1 MSDSLASPVAPES
14 RSFLEAAR
22 ALVRRGTATSPQ
34 QPIDEI
40 CERWHASFAEIEE
53 DAQRCPELLDD
64 VLRSAG
70 STAAFDDLRTTLGGL
85 ATEGN
90 RAAERI
96 RSLIDHVGR
105 LRDEWTAVHRYTP
118 EGIAALKEELEA
130 RFDQDGRSAAQAWL
144 YQLLDAADAGEE
156 EAAATIATA
165 NLPWPEE
172 LRAGAERLSEA
183 FGEWREE
190 GPPPALGPVEELA
203 EGKLDEWDE
212 VLTPQLRSRVY
223 RFAAWIALRGRRDK
237 DRAAEHMDKA
247 VELYP
252 YAGRMHAERAA
263 LRLFRGEFG
272 LAATDAQHAIETTP
286 QDPFGHLMLGIWA
299 ELTGKFPTADELY
312 RRGFGRMPTA
322 EVARI
327 KERSALIDPPGR
339 LLKMA
344 AAVLLEARRPQQA
357 LELTNEALLSGV
369 RGSEAHPEADV
380 YVIRRK
386 ALEQLPERARSE
398 AAEAGMQAGR
408 LCLWNGEL
416 ECAIDELEHATKLG
430 GSPEA
435 GFLLADALLTKS
447 FPLGEKAPDQEL
459 VAQAHAV
466 WKSSADK
473 AGPPRGAASWA
484 YVTRAIIADLESQ
497 RPDTDRRRP
506 GLFEALLFMEKALVH
521 NHTDAQRWGYL
532 SQYLR
537 YLGFEQLA
545 FEAAEAGFQLAS
557 ADRQVLAERLPL
569 LANRREFTEA
579 EAVARQ
585 LVAMYGE
592 DPWVS
597 AVRAWLALHNAEGR
611 DWQRALQLL
620 ELPIAEGNDQAWYFE
635 MRAHA
640 FLRAGDVEQARDA
653 YRNVLDG
660 EPIDG
665 NTKCRFARA
674 SLALDERAR
683 AREWLAKAHEDS
695 TTPRSSYVM
704 TAALQAIADEDMSA
718 AAERLREAIGLASSA
733 VEVDDIVFET
743 KLAMRAIRADGEQAV
758 ADRERMLVEA
768 AAETVA
774 ERKAELERD
783 PPSPDSEVESALKE
797 VEGRL
802 DTPALAL
809 LALAARRDAA
819 AGRHDAAKRRY
830 EQLRGTRFEP
840 EAEIALDQQSQLVQ

>member
-1 MSDSLASPVAPES
+1 VSDVASPVAPEP

-34 QPIDEI
+34 QPIDEM
-40 CERWHASFAEIEE
+40 CESWHASFAEIEE
-53 DAQRCPELLDD
+53 DAQRFPELLDD
-64 VLRSAG
+64 VLTSAG

-118 EGIAALKEELEA
+118 EGLAASKEELEA

-144 YQLLDAADAGEE
+144 HQLLDAADAGEE
-156 EAAATIATA
+156 KAAATIATA
-165 NLPWPEE
+165 ELPWPEE
-172 LRAGAERLSEA
+172 LRAGAERISEA
-183 FGEWREE
+183 FGEWRED
-190 GPPPALGPVEELA
+190 GPLPALDPVEEVA

-212 VLTPQLRSRVY
+212 VLTPQLRSRAH

-237 DRAAEHMDKA
+237 DRAAQHMDKA

-263 LRLFRGEFG
+263 LRLFRGEFSK
-272 LAATDAQHAIETTP
+272 AATDAQHAIETTP

-299 ELTGKFPTADELY
+299 ELTGKFSTADELY
-312 RRGFGRMPTA
+312 RRGFNRMPTA

-357 LELTNEALLSGV
+357 FDLTNEALLSGI
-369 RGSEAHPEADV
+369 RGIEAHPEADV

-386 ALEQLPERARSE
+386 ALEQLPDRGRSE

-408 LCLWNGEL
+408 LCLWNGDV
-416 ECAIDELEHATKLG
+416 ECAIDELDHATKLG
-430 GSPEA
+430 GSSEA

-447 FPLGEKAPDQEL
+447 FPLGAHAPDQEL
-459 VAQAHAV
+459 VARAHAV
-466 WKSSADK
+466 WTSSVDK
-473 AGPPRGAASWA
+473 GGPPRGAASWA

-506 GLFEALLFMEKALVH
+506 GLFEALLYMEKALVH

-537 YLGFEQLA
+537 YLGYEQLA
-545 FEAAEAGFQLAS
+545 FEAAEAGYQLAS
-557 ADRQVLAERLPL
+557 VDRQVLAERLPL
-569 LANRREFTEA
+569 LANRREFAEA

-597 AVRAWLALHNAEGR
+597 AVRAWLALHDDQ

-620 ELPIAEGNDQAWYFE
+620 ELPIAEGNDHAWYWE
-635 MRAHA
+635 MCALA
-640 FLRAGDVEQARDA
+640 YLLPGDLDQARTA
-653 YRNVLDG
+653 YRNVLDA

-665 NTKCRFARA
+665 NTKCRLARA
-674 SLALDERAR
+674 SLALGERERAQ
-683 AREWLAKAHEDS
+683 AWLAKAREDS
-695 TTPRSSYVM
+695 TTPRPNYVL

-758 ADRERMLVEA
+758 ADRERTLVEA

-783 PPSPDSEVESALKE
+783 PPTPDSEVESALKE

-802 DTPALAL
+802 DTSGLAL
-809 LALAARRDAA
+809 LALAARRDAT

-840 EAEIALDQQSQLVQ
+840 EAEIALDQQSQVVQ